1 MKNRNCPIPNPKFWV
16 ILGVK
21 NQKYR
26 NLLGKL
32 GGKIKT
38 KTDLEWHDLWGTN
51 PGCGPRP
58 RHQPASCGA
67 PGPAVSSGNWGFWW
81 VFGAG
86 RSPAAGRKR
95 VQQKKL
101 DKPKTADN
109 HACTHTRT
117 RVGGHA
123 RTRTLSH
130 AQTQM
135 QEHQRLLQPSII
147 LCKQHSSSAPVHQL
161 SPPSPLVVYVFWALP
176 QILCQGR
183 WPLGTSV
190 GCKGEKKSGRTK
202 HWVAVVPWMQC
213 RRLPSIRMFFWP
225 VTNIKPF
232 VVGGGGNVT
241 LAKRGENAQIEKH
254 TNPQ

>member
-1 MKNRNCPIPNPKFWV
+1 MTFEAPTLAADLVHDTSPLHV
-16 ILGVK
+16 ALQG
-21 NQKYR
+21 
-26 NLLGKL
+26 LLCRPETEVFDEYLAL
-32 GGKIKT
+32 GGP
-38 KTDLEWHDLWGTN
+38 LRQEGS
-51 PGCGPRP
+51 
-58 RHQPASCGA
+58 AYS
-67 PGPAVSSGNWGFWW
+67 
-81 VFGAG
+81 
-86 RSPAAGRKR
+86 
-95 VQQKKL
+95 KKL

-202 HWVAVVPWMQC
+202 HWVAVVLWMQC